1 MKEQRAATRSRFTWN
16 RFQRT
21 IAPYIFISPFYIL
34 FAIFMGY
41 PFLFSLYLSFQRWN
55 GLGPMR
61 PVGLQN
67 YTNLVNDQ
75 VFLQSLANSVIL
87 FFQYVPVLL
96 LSALVLAVL
105 LNSGYLKLQSMFR
118 AVIFLPYV
126 TSLIAISYVFS
137 LLLDRDYGLLN
148 LLLGMVGIPKIGWLS
163 TPTMARISLD
173 FLVIW
178 RWLGYNMVLMLAG
191 LQSIDTQLYEAAKI
205 DGANTLQVFWRITF
219 PLMRPVLL
227 FCLMLSTIGTFSL
240 FTEPL
245 VLTGGGP
252 ANATI
257 TPVLYLYQQGF
268 NYLKFGYASAI
279 AYVYFVIMAALT
291 LIEMR
296 YLGGQP
302 NA

>member
-1 MKEQRAATRSRFTWN
+1 M
-16 RFQRT
+16 
-21 IAPYIFISPFYIL
+21 IAPYVFISPFYIL

-41 PFLFSLYLSFQRWN
+41 PFLFSFYLSFQRWN

-61 PVGLQN
+61 SVGLQN
-67 YTNLVNDQ
+67 YVNLFHDP
-75 VFLQSLANSVIL
+75 VFLRSLTNGVIL

-105 LNSGYLKLQSMFR
+105 LNSGYLRLQSMFR
-118 AVIFLPYV
+118 VVIFLPYV

-148 LLLGMVGIPKIGWLS
+148 LLLSKVGIAKVGWLG

-173 FLVIW
+173 FLIIW

-191 LQSIDTQLYEAAKI
+191 LQSIDSQLYEAAKI
-205 DGANTLQVFWRITF
+205 DGANTFQVFWRITF
-219 PLMRPVLL
+219 PLMRPIML

-268 NYLKFGYASAI
+268 SYLKFGYASAI
-279 AYVYFVIMAALT
+279 AYVYFIIMAVLT

-296 YLGGQP
+296 CLGGRS